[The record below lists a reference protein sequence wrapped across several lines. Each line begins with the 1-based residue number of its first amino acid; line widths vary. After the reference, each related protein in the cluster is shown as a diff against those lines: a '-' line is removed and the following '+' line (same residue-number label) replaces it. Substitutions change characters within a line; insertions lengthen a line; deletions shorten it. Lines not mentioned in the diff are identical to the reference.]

1 MKNVKKLAALGV
13 GILMTSSLFAGCSTD
28 GVALSNAFA
37 KSQTINSMQTK
48 TDISLKVSA
57 INLSAKEKQ
66 MTDILLP
73 MLNSSIISMSTKI
86 NQNQERTSG
95 KVQEDFSIQFGQ
107 IPINM
112 SVWADTD
119 LIGDKPK
126 INEII
131 KMPRS
136 ITAQLPQEFQNRDY
150 MVMNLSDM
158 NNEQGMPQI
167 DYKKLMSF
175 REEFQPKLL
184 YFASKYQKQ
193 FNPDAIYISQLRE
206 NTYEL
211 KLSDRSLKELMHY
224 TLNNL
229 SKNPDAINFVSSYMS
244 AAMSIYDITDKNA
257 QINKVEMN
265 KALIDLTNNLPE
277 KITNLNKALEYID
290 NLKILG
296 DDGITIIYTLNKDGY
311 IVKENG
317 NAQFVVD
324 LPNIIKLA
332 SSSAS
337 ENSSSTNPTGIY
349 TINLGF
355 NTDITNINGDVDI
368 VFPQVDASNSFN
380 YNDLMKSIPAQSPD
394 K

>member
-13 GILMTSSLFAGCSTD
+13 GILMTSSLFAGCSTN
-28 GVALSNAFA
+28 GLALSNAFG

-57 INLSAKEKQ
+57 TNLSAQEKQ
-66 MTDILLP
+66 MMDTLLP
-73 MLNSSIISMSTKI
+73 MLNNSKISMSTKV

-95 KVQEDFSIQFGQ
+95 KVQEDFSIQLGQ

-136 ITAQLPQEFQNRDY
+136 MTTQLPQEFQNRDY
-150 MVMNLSDM
+150 MVINLSDM
-158 NNEQGMPQI
+158 NNTQGMPQI

-193 FNPDAIYISQLRE
+193 FNPNTTYIRE
-206 NTYEL
+206 VQENIYEL
-211 KLSDRSLKELMHY
+211 KLSDRSLKALMHY

-229 SKNPDAINFVSSYMS
+229 SENQDAINFVSSYMS
-244 AAMSIYDITDKNA
+244 AAMSIYDITDKNT
-257 QINKVEMN
+257 QISKDEMN

-277 KITNLNKALEYID
+277 KIANLNKVLDSLD
-290 NLKILG
+290 NLIILG
-296 DDGITIIYTLNKDGY
+296 DDGITIRYTLNKDGY
-311 IVKENG
+311 IVNENG
-317 NAQFVVD
+317 NAQFVID

-332 SSSAS
+332 SGSAS
-337 ENSSSTNPTGIY
+337 ETSNSTNPTGIY

-355 NTDITNINGDVDI
+355 NTDTTNINGDVDI

-380 YNDLMKSIPAQSPD
+380 YNDLIKSIPAQSKD